1 MALRQNPIGLQLW
14 TLFNEGE
21 GNLKSMHCVCFCRYV
36 NAKWYFE
43 DVANAVEA
51 AKEEIFITDWWFVLL
66 YLDVD
71 QLSLLGRSRQ
81 CGTVRRPYSMAAS
94 RAARWFGSTPKHLLV
109 LYSKAFSGGLAAK
122 AHA

>member
-1 MALRQNPIGLQLW
+1 MR
-14 TLFNEGE
+14 
-21 GNLKSMHCVCFCRYV
+21 CVCFYRYV

-43 DVANAVEA
+43 DVANAMEA
-51 AKEEIFITDWWFVLL
+51 AKEEIFITDWWCVLR

-71 QLSLLGRSRQ
+71 QASLSGRSRQ
-81 CGTVRRPYSMAAS
+81 CDTVGRPYGMAAS
-94 RAARWFGSTPKHLLV
+94 RVARWFGSTPKHLLV

>member
-1 MALRQNPIGLQLW
+1 MC
-14 TLFNEGE
+14 
-21 GNLKSMHCVCFCRYV
+21 CVCFYRYV

-43 DVANAVEA
+43 DVANAMEA
-51 AKEEIFITDWWFVLL
+51 AKEEIFITDWWFVLT

-71 QLSLLGRSRQ
+71 QPALSGRSRQ
-81 CGTVRRPYSMAAS
+81 CDAVQRPYSMAAS